1 MTKFIK
7 SCTWRRVTCEPLHL
21 CIFVNFS
28 FPVQLTYFR
37 TSSERGASTTGRW
50 GASCLAAISCLRMCY
65 LTLLRIASLV
75 SRLSMNSARRT
86 PLGLALAGLNSI
98 TNIELTS
105 RKLNTLLK
113 NGIKETNSRLRSL
126 FIATLRILLVA
137 SLDPLLVACYV

>member
-1 MTKFIK
+1 
-7 SCTWRRVTCEPLHL
+7 
-21 CIFVNFS
+21 
-28 FPVQLTYFR
+28 
-37 TSSERGASTTGRW
+37 
-50 GASCLAAISCLRMCY
+50 
-65 LTLLRIASLV
+65 
-75 SRLSMNSARRT
+75 MNSARRT